1 LNRKICVVT
10 GTRAEYGLLYWVIE
24 SIRRTP
30 GLDLQIIAC
39 GMHLAPEF
47 GLTYREI
54 EADGFHIDA
63 KVDMLLSSDTPT
75 GVAKSIGLGII
86 GFADAFARL
95 EPDVVLVLGDRFEIL
110 CATQSAFVA
119 GICVAHISGGEVT
132 EGALD
137 DSFRHCITK
146 MARYH
151 FVAADA
157 YRRRVIQLG
166 EQPDCVFNVGD
177 PGLDNIARLPIL
189 DFAELCVSAGLHI
202 AKPYFLVTFHP
213 ATSDGPK
220 AEFGLQALIEALNE
234 FPDYGVLLTKSNAD
248 AGGRALNDMIDAYA
262 MSSPGRVVSVTSL
275 GRLGYLS
282 AMKHCAA
289 VVGNSSSGIVEA
301 PAMGVPTVNVG
312 TRQQGRLKASSVID
326 CAEERTSIV
335 EAITRALTPEFRRL
349 AGTTRSLY
357 GNCDASTL
365 IARKLTTLA
374 VERWSPKRF
383 YDCPN

>member
-24 SIRRTP
+24 GIRQTP
-30 GLDLQIIAC
+30 GLELQIIAC

-54 EADGFHIDA
+54 EADGFQIDA

-75 GVAKSIGLGII
+75 GVAKSMGLGII

-177 PGLDNIARLPIL
+177 PGLDNIARLPIV
-189 DFAELCVSAGLHI
+189 DFAELCISAGLDI

-213 ATSDGPK
+213 TTSDGP
-220 AEFGLQALIEALNE
+220 EPEVGFQALIEALDE
-234 FPDYGVLLTKSNAD
+234 FPDHGVLLTKSNAD

-262 MSSPGRVVSVTSL
+262 MSRPGRAVAVASL
-275 GRLGYLS
+275 GRVRYLS

-326 CAEERTSIV
+326 CADERTSIA
-335 EAITRALTPEFRRL
+335 EAIKRSLTPEFRRL
-349 AGTTRSLY
+349 ASATLSLY
-357 GNCDASTL
+357 GNCDAATL
-365 IARKLTTLA
+365 IASKLATLDVA
-374 VERWSPKRF
+374 RWRPKRF
-383 YDCPN
+383 YDWPS

>member
-10 GTRAEYGLLYWVIE
+10 GARAEYGLLYWVIE
-24 SIRRTP
+24 GIRQTP

-47 GLTYREI
+47 GMTYQEI

-63 KVDMLLSSDTPT
+63 KVEMLLSSDTPT
-75 GVAKSIGLGII
+75 GVAKSMGLGMI

-119 GICVAHISGGEVT
+119 GICVVHISGGEVT

-151 FVAADA
+151 FVAAEA

-177 PGLDNIARLPIL
+177 PGLDNIARLRIP
-189 DFAELCVSAGLHI
+189 DFAELCVSAALRI

-220 AEFGLQALIEALNE
+220 PEVELQPLFDALDE
-234 FPDYGVLLTKSNAD
+234 FPDHGVLLTKSNAD
-248 AGGRALNDMIDAYA
+248 AGGRGLNDMIDAYA
-262 MSSPGRVVSVTSL
+262 LARPDRVVAVTSL
-275 GRLGYLS
+275 GRVRYLS
-282 AMKHCAA
+282 AMKHCVA

-326 CAEERTSIV
+326 CADERGSIV
-335 EAITRALTPEFRRL
+335 EAITRALTPEFRQL
-349 AGTTRSLY
+349 AAATQSLY
-357 GNCDASTL
+357 GNCDASTQITSKL
-365 IARKLTTLA
+365 ATLDVARW
-374 VERWSPKRF
+374 RPKRF
-383 YDCPN
+383 YDWPE

>member
-1 LNRKICVVT
+1 
-10 GTRAEYGLLYWVIE
+10 
-24 SIRRTP
+24 
-30 GLDLQIIAC
+30 
-39 GMHLAPEF
+39 MHLAPEF

>member
-10 GTRAEYGLLYWVIE
+10 GTRAEYGLLYWVIDG
-24 SIRRTP
+24 IRQTP

-75 GVAKSIGLGII
+75 GVAKSMGLGML

-95 EPDVVLVLGDRFEIL
+95 QPDVVLVLGDRFEIL
-110 CATQSAFVA
+110 CAAQAAFVA
-119 GICVAHISGGEVT
+119 GICVAHISGGELT

-177 PGLDNIARLPIL
+177 PGLDNIARLPLL
-189 DFAELCVSAGLHI
+189 DFAGLCASAGLNI
-202 AKPYFLVTFHP
+202 EKPYFLVTFHP

-220 AEFGLQALIEALNE
+220 AEAGMLALIEALDE
-234 FPDYGVLLTKSNAD
+234 FPNYGVLITKSNAD

-262 MSSPGRVVSVTSL
+262 LSRQGRVVAVTSL
-275 GRLGYLS
+275 GRLRYLS

-301 PAMGVPTVNVG
+301 PAMGVPTVNIG
-312 TRQQGRLKASSVID
+312 TRQQGRLKANSVID
-326 CAEERTSIV
+326 CSPEHNSIV
-335 EAITRALTPEFRRL
+335 AAVTSALTPEFRGR
-349 AGTTRSLY
+349 AASTVSLY

-365 IARKLTTLA
+365 IASKLATLDVA
-374 VERWSPKRF
+374 RWRPKRF
-383 YDCPN
+383 YDWPN

>member
-1 LNRKICVVT
+1 LSRKICIVT
-10 GTRAEYGLLYWVIE
+10 GTRAEYGLLYWAMKGIAQ
-24 SIRRTP
+24 SP

-54 EADGFHIDA
+54 ESDGFSIDV
-63 KVDMLLSSDTPT
+63 KVDMLLSSDTPA
-75 GVAKSIGLGII
+75 GVAKSIGLGTI
-86 GFADAFARL
+86 GFADAFAQL
-95 EPDVVLVLGDRFEIL
+95 APDVVLVLGDRFEIFS
-110 CATQSAFVA
+110 AAQAAFVA
-119 GICVAHISGGEVT
+119 GICVAHISGGELT

-177 PGLDNIARLPIL
+177 PGLDNIARQPLM
-189 DFAELCVSAGLHI
+189 DFADLCSYAQVQI
-202 AKPYFLVTFHP
+202 AKRYLLVTFHP
-213 ATSDGPK
+213 TTNDGPNS
-220 AEFGLQALIEALNE
+220 EMGLQALIEALDE
-234 FPDYGVLLTKSNAD
+234 FPEIGVLITKSNAD
-248 AGGRALNDMIDAYA
+248 AGGRGLNEMIDAYSKA
-262 MSSPGRVVSVTSL
+262 RTGRVVAVTSL
-275 GRLGYLS
+275 GRVAYLS

-301 PAMGVPTVNVG
+301 PAMGVPTVNIG
-312 TRQQGRLKASSVID
+312 SRQRGRLKANSIID
-326 CAEERTSIV
+326 CAEDRDSIV
-335 EAITRALTPEFRRL
+335 HAVNQALTPEFREK
-349 AGTTRSLY
+349 AATKPSLY

-365 IARKLTTLA
+365 IVDNLSTLNVAR
-374 VERWSPKRF
+374 WHSKRF
-383 YDCPN
+383 YDLPA